1 MDDFEQMKTAVVI
14 ANMGGPDSLDCVE
27 DYLTN
32 VFRDPAIIDIPLP
45 GPLRERFARWL
56 AKKRTPKT
64 VRIFEHIGGKTPL
77 TEITRRQAELLE
89 NNLNTAGLGAFRVF
103 PAMRYWHPLL
113 EDVWR
118 DIAGDGFERLI
129 VVSLFPYYSYA
140 MSGSL
145 FDLVKRLNGNGDFTN
160 DNLVLVERFGSHPA
174 FVEAMA
180 ADINAALAGL
190 ENPDGETTHLILSAH
205 SVPLRSIKKGDPYK
219 DEIEAS
225 VNAVK
230 RLLPENVSVHLT
242 YQSKIGP
249 VKWLGPFTTDKIAEL
264 AGRGVKRLCV
274 YPLGH
279 VADNSET
286 LYELGMLLRD
296 LAVESGIDSYNR
308 IDALNA
314 GALFIDALTRIVLEE
329 IEHH

>member
-1 MDDFEQMKTAVVI
+1 MKTAVVI

-32 VFRDPAIIDIPLP
+32 VFSDPAIIDIPMP
-45 GPLRERFARWL
+45 GPVRARFARWL
-56 AKKRTPKT
+56 AKKRAPKT
-64 VRIFEHIGGKTPL
+64 VGIFEHIGGKTPL
-77 TEITRRQAELLE
+77 TEITRQQAELLE
-89 NNLNTAGLGAFRVF
+89 KSLNAAGRGEFRVF

-118 DIAGDGFERLI
+118 DIAAEGCDRLA
-129 VVSLFPYYSYA
+129 VVSLFPYYSHA

-145 FDLVKRLNGNGDFTN
+145 FDLVKRLNKNGGFTGG
-160 DNLVLVERFGSHPA
+160 NLVLVERFGSQPA
-174 FVEAMA
+174 FLKAMA
-180 ADINAALAGL
+180 ADINAGLAGP
-190 ENPDGETTHLILSAH
+190 ENPRGETAHVILSAH

-219 DEIEAS
+219 GEIEAS
-225 VNAVK
+225 VDAVK

-264 AGRGVKRLCV
+264 AEKGVKRLFV

-286 LYELGMLLRD
+286 LYELGMLLKDFALER
-296 LAVESGIDSYNR
+296 GIDSYHR
-308 IDALNA
+308 IDALNT
-314 GALFIDALTRIVLEE
+314 GPLFIDALTQIVLDRVK
-329 IEHH
+329 HG